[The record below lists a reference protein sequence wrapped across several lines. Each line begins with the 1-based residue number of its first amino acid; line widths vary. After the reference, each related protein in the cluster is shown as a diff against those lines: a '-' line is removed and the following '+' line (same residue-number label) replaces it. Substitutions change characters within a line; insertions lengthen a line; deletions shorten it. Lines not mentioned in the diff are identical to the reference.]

1 MNFPHYHL
9 QTTLLM
15 DSTSRSRASSP
26 ITPSSKSDERHG
38 MIDPR
43 WKRPLV
49 VLFQQR
55 DHPELNT
62 HDAASF
68 LEETK
73 ATIHDLTLKIQD
85 MEERLQRIENS

>member
-1 MNFPHYHL
+1 
-9 QTTLLM
+9 
-15 DSTSRSRASSP
+15 
-26 ITPSSKSDERHG
+26 

-62 HDAASF
+62 HEAAS
-68 LEETK
+68 LIEEIK
-73 ATIHDLTLKIQD
+73 AAIHDVTVKIQE
-85 MEERLQRIENS
+85 MEERLQKIENSQWLSRLRNN

>member
-1 MNFPHYHL
+1 
-9 QTTLLM
+9 M
-15 DSTSRSRASSP
+15 DSSLRSGASTP
-26 ITPSSKSDERHG
+26 ITPSSKSGERHG

-62 HDAASF
+62 HEAASF
-68 LEETK
+68 IEEIK
-73 ATIHDLTLKIQD
+73 ATIHDLTLKIQE
-85 MEERLQRIENS
+85 MEERLQRIENSQWLLRLRND